1 MDITKEI
8 TKILIC
14 CFVVVG
20 SFGCIP
26 SLPEEQNIPAGF
38 APYAENNI
46 IRAVSSDGVMYR
58 IRREKNEPFAELAFW
73 KEALKKRMVDAGY
86 SFMKDEDIDIGKR
99 PGYLLELA
107 APLGTQDYTYLIAL
121 CLKDDQLVIVEAA
134 GEMTIFKT
142 RRQEIIATVQGL
154 EL

>member
-1 MDITKEI
+1 MNMTKEI
-8 TKILIC
+8 VKILIC
-14 CFVVVG
+14 SLIVTG
-20 SFGCIP
+20 SFGCSY
-26 SLPEEQNIPAGF
+26 SLPKEQNIPEGF
-38 APYAENNI
+38 APYADSKI
-46 IRAVSSDGVMYR
+46 VRAVSSDGVMYR

-86 SFMKDEDIDIGKR
+86 TFMKDEDIDMGKR

-121 CLKDDQLVIVEAA
+121 CLQDDQLVIVEAA
-134 GEMTIFKT
+134 GEMTSFKT

-154 EL
+154 EP